1 MANATVE
8 LKGVKGLPI
17 TVSTGLFIDNE
28 FVPALDNA
36 TVELENPAT
45 GKHLATVSA
54 AQAAD
59 VDRAVASSKKA
70 FQSWKATPPT
80 KRRDLLLALAAILEK
95 RAPEIA
101 SLESLD
107 GGILYGDS
115 MGLNIPQ
122 SVETLRYFAGWADKV
137 DGETLTIPEG
147 FAYTRR
153 GPVGVCA
160 AIVPWNAPLM
170 ITIWK
175 LAPALAAGNTM
186 IIKTPE
192 LCPLYGQKLGEFVV
206 EAGFPPGVVNI
217 LCGLGNVAGSGLSE
231 HMEVRK
237 ISFTGS
243 PGVGRQVLAASARSN
258 LKKVTLELGGKGP
271 SIVFDDADW
280 DNALLW
286 TTIGITANNGQIC
299 VAGSRIYVQD
309 TIYDKFVKE
318 FSARASAAVHGDP
331 LLAETTKGPVISATQ
346 RDRILAFVDKGKES
360 GARLLHG
367 GAAIASKGPADD
379 EFAGGHF
386 VANTAFADVAQ
397 DASIMQQEIFGPFA
411 SIAPFKTED
420 EAIQKANDS
429 TYGLGAAVF
438 TKDIGRAYRVSEA
451 VEAGQVTVNM
461 WGTVNANAPFGGVK
475 ESGFGRDNGK
485 DAIEEWTSVK
495 AVKFNMMGKL

>member
-8 LKGVKGLPI
+8 VKGAGGLPI

-28 FVPALDNA
+28 FVPALNNE
-36 TVELENPAT
+36 TIELENPAT

-54 AQAAD
+54 AQKAD
-59 VDRAVASSKKA
+59 VDKAVASSKKA
-70 FQSWKATPPT
+70 FQTWKKTPPT
-80 KRRDLLLALAAILEK
+80 KRRDLLHALATIIEK

-101 SLESLD
+101 SLEALD
-107 GGILYGDS
+107 AGILFNDS
-115 MGLNIPQ
+115 MGLNVGQAI
-122 SVETLRYFAGWADKV
+122 ENLRYFGGWADKV
-137 DGETLTIPEG
+137 DGETLHIPEG

-153 GPVGVCA
+153 EPIGVCA
-160 AIVPWNAPLM
+160 AIVPWNSPLM

-186 IIKTPE
+186 VVKTPE
-192 LCPLYGQKLGEFVV
+192 LCPLYAQKLGEFIV

-217 LCGLGNVAGSGLSE
+217 VCGLGHVAGSALSE
-231 HMEVRK
+231 HMDVRK

-243 PGVGRQVLAASARSN
+243 PGVGRQVLAASSRSN

-286 TTIGITANNGQIC
+286 TSLGITVNNGQIC

-318 FSARASAAVHGDP
+318 FSARTAEAVHGDP
-331 LLAETTKGPVISATQ
+331 LLPETTKGPVISATQ
-346 RDRILAFVDKGKES
+346 RDRILAFVPRGKDS
-360 GARLLHG
+360 GAKLLHG
-367 GAAIASKGPADD
+367 GAAIKKDD

-397 DASIMQQEIFGPFA
+397 DAPIMQEEIFGPFA

-420 EAIQKANDS
+420 EVIAKANDTS
-429 TYGLGAAVF
+429 YGLAAAVF
-438 TKDIGRAYRVSEA
+438 TRDIGRAYRVTEA
-451 VEAGQVTVNM
+451 VEAGQITVNM
-461 WGTVNANAPFGGVK
+461 WGTVNANTPFGGVK
-475 ESGFGRDNGK
+475 ESGFGRDMGK
-485 DAIEEWTSVK
+485 DAIEEWTNVK
-495 AVKFNMMGKL
+495 AVKFNMMKL